1 MKVAILIDGEW
12 FRRRLDQL
20 LGKQPHGITADIM
33 YRNALLA
40 LQPGE
45 NLFRVFYYDC
55 PPFGGKETN
64 PISGQMVDFK
74 PLGKFQAR
82 TLFLKEMGEKPFV
95 ALRLGEAR
103 NRGWTLS
110 DSFIKRAMGAK
121 VHIPPAATD
130 VFVNLEQKGVDM
142 RIGID
147 VATLAL
153 KRIADRIVLISG
165 DTDSVA
171 SVSVR
176 TAKNLRRRR
185 QHRRR
190 GRGDGGVSGDPSV
203 RPGRCTRSELTPG
216 ARADRGRVRPRFPT
230 LDSSTAAR
238 RTEPP

>member
-1 MKVAILIDGEW
+1 
-12 FRRRLDQL
+12 
-20 LGKQPHGITADIM
+20 M

-165 DTDSVA
+165 DTDMIPA
-171 SVSVR
+171 M
-176 TAKNLRRRR
+176 KL
-185 QHRRR
+185 
-190 GRGDGGVSGDPSV
+190 
-203 RPGRCTRSELTPG
+203 
-216 ARADRGRVRPRFPT
+216 
-230 LDSSTAAR
+230 AR
-238 RTEPP
+238 REGVQVALVDFAAGGGLHRQLVEDSDERRIITPVP